1 MAQISISNL
10 TVEFAIFGAKSRS
23 LKNQIISH
31 ATGGRVIPGARD
43 IVTVRALD
51 HLDLQI
57 NDGDRVGLVGHNGS
71 GKTTLLRV
79 LAGIYKPSAGTI
91 TIRGRVGALLDPH
104 AGMDPESTGIENI
117 YLRGYMLGMS
127 RREITAKLDEIVDF
141 TELGEF
147 LSLPLR
153 TYSAGMY
160 ARLAFA
166 VSTAAQHDILLI
178 DEGIGAGDASFQ
190 LKARQRIEDLIDR
203 TRIVVL
209 ASHSEDLIARFC
221 NRRLEMAHGK
231 GVLAAQE
238 AAPAAVEAKGS
249 EKRRS
254 PVQSRTTVKRSP
266 SSKRGAAIK
275 R

>member
-1 MAQISISNL
+1 MAHISINDL

-23 LKNQIISH
+23 LKNRIIAQ

-51 HLDLQI
+51 RLNLEI
-57 NDGDRVGLVGHNGS
+57 NDGDRIGLVGHNGS

-104 AGMDPESTGIENI
+104 AGIDPESTGIENI

-127 RREITAKLDEIVDF
+127 RREISAKLDEIIEF

-147 LSLPLR
+147 VSLPLR

-166 VSTAAQHDILLI
+166 VSTAARHDILLI
-178 DEGIGAGDASFQ
+178 DEGIGAGDAAFQ
-190 LKARQRIEDLIDR
+190 AKAQRRVEDLIDR
-203 TRIVVL
+203 TRIVIL
-209 ASHSEDLIARFC
+209 ASHSEDLLARFC
-221 NRRLEMAHGK
+221 NRRLEMAHGS
-231 GVLAAQE
+231 GTLTAQE
-238 AAPAAVEAKGS
+238 KTPAADSAKGT
-249 EKRRS
+249 RNVGTR
-254 PVQSRTTVKRSP
+254 VKRGSSAKP
-266 SSKRGAAIK
+266 KASSKRGASAD